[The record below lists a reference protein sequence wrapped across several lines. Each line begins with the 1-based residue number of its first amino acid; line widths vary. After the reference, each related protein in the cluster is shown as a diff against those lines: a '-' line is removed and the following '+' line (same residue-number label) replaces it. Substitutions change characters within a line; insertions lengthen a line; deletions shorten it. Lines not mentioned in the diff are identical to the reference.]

1 VRHIDVGRTTKDGRY
16 APWDAIE
23 FLKPILGTKK
33 TIIISSNHA
42 KREHSLSPL
51 SREKSRNRFLARTNA
66 RCSRRWVRRRSSE
79 KVSFV
84 SLSLSLPYKIRH
96 QHTGE
101 STRRERKKKRKTEIR
116 KITPRN
122 ETKPSVSSH
131 ARTLKRETN
140 PYRLCERKH
149 FIRFCG
155 LKLKRVCVFMAFAIF
170 VSRP

>member
-1 VRHIDVGRTTKDGRY
+1 MGCDRVFETHSGDKKNDHHL
-16 APWDAIE
+16 IE
-23 FLKPILGTKK
+23 
-33 TIIISSNHA
+33 S
-42 KREHSLSPL
+42 REERALSLSLSPL
-51 SREKSRNRFLARTNA
+51 SRKKSKPRSRGRTPVRVVGCDEDLPRA
-66 RCSRRWVRRRSSE
+66 ERRLSLSL
-79 KVSFV
+79 FHFFT
-84 SLSLSLPYKIRH
+84 LSLSLPYKI
-96 QHTGE
+96 HTGE

-116 KITPRN
+116 KFTPRN
-122 ETKPSVSSH
+122 ETKPSVSSF